1 MIIHAMTSVHGPGM
15 WEIFYPACL
24 WLAGMVVV
32 LFHRSG
38 IQVLGGVIACIGLL
52 TLLVYGK
59 IIIPISLL
67 IFGIIVHT
75 CGRLLLHFRRR
86 G

>member
-1 MIIHAMTSVHGPGM
+1 MILHTMTSSSGPGM
-15 WEIFYPACL
+15 WDIFMPACL
-24 WLAGMVVV
+24 WVASMMVV

-38 IQVLGGVIACIGLL
+38 IQVLGITIACIGLL

-59 IIIPISLL
+59 IVIPCSML
-67 IFGIIVHT
+67 IFGLIVHT
-75 CGRLLLHFRRR
+75 CGRLLLHYRRR